1 MAALLPLKK
10 VNPTT
15 STYLEKR
22 GILNK
27 EIDRRWRD
35 ILNCLYFF
43 FGGGGCE
50 RDGEVLRGFESW
62 GQYFVALDLFVVMF

>member
-27 EIDRRWRD
+27 EIDCRWRE

-43 FGGGGCE
+43 LGGGVRE
-50 RDGEVLRGFESW
+50 TGEVLRGFESW
-62 GQYFVALDLFVVMF
+62 GQYFVALDLFVLML

>member
-27 EIDRRWRD
+27 EIDRRWREM
-35 ILNCLYFF
+35 LNCLYFF
-43 FGGGGCE
+43 LGGGE
-50 RDGEVLRGFESW
+50 RESVFETW
-62 GQYFVALDLFVVMF
+62 GQYFVALDLFVLML